1 MSQTTLPASFAQQR
15 LWFLDQLEPG
25 TAAYNL
31 PRAFRIV
38 GSLDRDSLAR
48 AFRIVVQRHEC
59 LRTIF
64 ESVDGQAR
72 QIILPELEIPLPV
85 VELSHLSEQERTQA
99 ALRIAGE
106 EGKKP
111 FDLTHGPLL
120 RTVLLRLKPDE
131 HILVLVMHHIVTDG
145 WSIAIL
151 FGELTKCYEA
161 VIKGCAP
168 DLPELPVQYGEY
180 SQWQHDYLK
189 GDVLAHEVGYWK
201 EKLAGAQTILELPA
215 DRRRPATHSWSGAT
229 HELVFD
235 RDILAKLKA
244 FSQNQG
250 ATLFMA
256 SLAAFQAWLWRYTKQ
271 ESILV
276 GTPTASRNH
285 VEIEKLIGLF
295 VNTLVFRADFTEQIT
310 FRDLVHQVRSFA
322 LEGYSH
328 QDIPFEKLVE
338 ELVPQRS
345 VNITPL
351 FQAMFVFQNIPKQIF
366 KISGLDMEELPFD
379 TGIAKFDLS
388 VDVYEDDEQKD
399 FHWRFEYNTDLFDH
413 NTICIFLDH
422 FRNLLTAVVENPDQP
437 LAQIQMMAGR
447 ERTRLVEELNR
458 TTIDFNRQT
467 SIQAAFERQVN
478 LSPQAIAVRIQDKQV
493 TYSAL
498 NRQANHVAH
507 SLTKTGVRPGD
518 LVGVCLER
526 SPDLIAGLLG
536 VLKCGAAYVPLDS
549 TYPSEWL
556 SFVLEDSQVRAV
568 VTHSSTRGKV
578 PSIVA
583 NIIVVDPDLSSSDGE
598 FSDRPQP
605 PAAVNDVAY
614 VLYTSGSTG
623 KPKGVEGTQRACLN
637 RLAWM
642 WREYPFQPG
651 EVCCQKTNVGFV
663 DSVWEIFGPLLAGVP
678 SVIIPQETLHD
689 PELLLQT
696 LAHEQVTRMVVV
708 PSLLRMLLDHA
719 PQLGERVPQ
728 LTLWSCSGEVLPV
741 ELAER
746 FRAGFAGARLLNLYG
761 SSEVAA
767 DVTCQEV
774 GEADCGASSISIG
787 RPISNTQ
794 IYLLDEQGNPVPVGV
809 RGEIYVGGA
818 GLARGYW
825 QRPELTAERFVA
837 NPFASGD
844 FAAADSVAAGS
855 SRLFRTGDAGRYRST
870 GEIEYAGR
878 MDNQVKLR
886 GMRIE
891 LGEIE
896 AVLRSHPQVGEGM
909 VAVSGEGEQAGLV
922 AYVRFTEAENEK
934 QPVAGAGELRR
945 YMRSK
950 LPEHMV
956 PASYREVERWPLL
969 PSGKVDRRAVAAMA
983 TVPLAE
989 GESWAAPRTEVE
1001 RRLAAIWE
1009 ELLKVQPIGIEQNF
1023 FELGGH
1029 SLLALQVMAR

>member
-1 MSQTTLPASFAQQR
+1 MSHAVFPASFAQQR

-38 GSLDRDSLAR
+38 GSLDVDSLAR
-48 AFRIVVQRHEC
+48 AFHIVVQRHEC
-59 LRTIF
+59 LRTVF

-72 QIILPELEIPLPV
+72 QIVLPELEVPLLV
-85 VELSHLSEQERTQA
+85 VDLSHVPEQERRQA

-111 FDLTHGPLL
+111 FDLTHGPLF
-120 RTVLLRLKPDE
+120 RTLLLRLKADE

-161 VIKGCAP
+161 VTKGCAP

-180 SQWQHDYLK
+180 SQWQHEYLK
-189 GDVLAHEVGYWK
+189 GDVLAQEVCYWK

-215 DRRRPATHSWSGAT
+215 DHRRPATHSWSGAT

-256 SLAAFQAWLWRYTKQ
+256 SLAVFQAWLWRYTKQ

-285 VEIEKLIGLF
+285 VEIERLIGLF
-295 VNTLVFRADFTEQIT
+295 VNTLVFRADFTEQVT
-310 FRDLVHQVRSFA
+310 FRELVHQVRSFA
-322 LEGYSH
+322 LESYAH

-399 FHWRFEYNTDLFDH
+399 FHWRFEYNTELFDRK
-413 NTICIFLDH
+413 TICIFLDH
-422 FRNLLTAVVENPDQP
+422 FRNLLSAVVENPDRP
-437 LAQIQMMAGR
+437 LAQIPMMTAG
-447 ERTRLVEELNR
+447 ERVQLVEELNQ
-458 TTIDFNRQT
+458 TTADFYQEA

-478 LSPQAIAVRIQDKQV
+478 RSPQAVAVRFENKQL
-493 TYSAL
+493 TYSVL
-498 NRQANHVAH
+498 SQQANRVAR
-507 SLTKTGVRPGD
+507 SLMRTGVRPGD
-518 LVGVCLER
+518 LVGVCVER
-526 SPDLIAGLLG
+526 SPALIAALLG
-536 VLKCGAAYVPLDS
+536 VLKCGAAYVPLDP
-549 TYPSEWL
+549 TYPAEWL
-556 SFVLEDSQVRAV
+556 SFVLEDSQVCAV

-578 PSIVA
+578 PSTVADIV
-583 NIIVVDPDLSSSDGE
+583 VVDPNGSSSDGE
-598 FSDRPQP
+598 FSHGPQLP
-605 PAAVNDVAY
+605 ESVNDIAY

-642 WREYPFQPG
+642 WREYPFQAG
-651 EVCCQKTNVGFV
+651 EMCCQKTNVGFV

-678 SVIIPQETLHD
+678 SVIVPQETLHD
-689 PELLLQT
+689 PELLLQS

-719 PQLGERVPQ
+719 PRLGERVPE
-728 LTLWSCSGEVLPV
+728 LKLWSCSGEVLPV

-746 FRAGFAGARLLNLYG
+746 FRRGFPEARLLNLYG

-774 GEADCGASSISIG
+774 GEADCAASSISIG

-794 IYLLDEQGNPVPVGV
+794 IYILDEQGNPVPVGV

-825 QRPELTAERFVA
+825 HRPELTAERFVA
-837 NPFASGD
+837 NPFAAIGS
-844 FAAADSVAAGS
+844 AAASS
-855 SRLFRTGDAGRYRST
+855 SRLFRTGDAGRFRST

-886 GMRIE
+886 GMRME

-896 AVLRSHPQVGEGM
+896 AVLRSHPRVGEGM
-909 VAVSGEGEQAGLV
+909 VAVGGEGEQAGLV
-922 AYVRFTEAENEK
+922 AYV
-934 QPVAGAGELRR
+934 
-945 YMRSK
+945 
-950 LPEHMV
+950 
-956 PASYREVERWPLL
+956 
-969 PSGKVDRRAVAAMA
+969 
-983 TVPLAE
+983 
-989 GESWAAPRTEVE
+989 
-1001 RRLAAIWE
+1001 
-1009 ELLKVQPIGIEQNF
+1009 
-1023 FELGGH
+1023 
-1029 SLLALQVMAR
+1029 